1 KVLVKRKVA
10 VEECRT
16 LVKSL
21 GVRIDNAR
29 NISVEDATICQLHGN
44 AVVEIRS
51 EWMSNS
57 LGRIGWHQALQIASR
72 DISCLTWVEVTAEPE
87 TLMTTSN
94 IQLNP
99 LVRAQRGITIHE
111 ETGTNAA
118 PQAATPITEGGDL
131 PSPDQVIQSL

>member
-1 KVLVKRKVA
+1 MWRRSEAGGESGKRKLIVWSWTRINA
-10 VEECRT
+10 GETEKTRRGT
-16 LVKSL
+16 AN
-21 GVRIDNAR
+21 RIDNAR

-57 LGRIGWHQALQIASR
+57 LGRIGWHQALQTASR

-87 TLMTTSN
+87 TLMTTSD

-99 LVRAQRGITIHE
+99 LVRAQRG
-111 ETGTNAA
+111 
-118 PQAATPITEGGDL
+118 
-131 PSPDQVIQSL
+131 